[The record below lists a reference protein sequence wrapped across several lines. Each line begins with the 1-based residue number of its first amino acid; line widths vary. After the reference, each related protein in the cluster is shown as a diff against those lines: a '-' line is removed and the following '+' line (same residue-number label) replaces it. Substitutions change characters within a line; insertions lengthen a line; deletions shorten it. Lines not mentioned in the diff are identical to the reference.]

1 MRTDSTKL
9 KRWGRWVATFIGF
22 PMAGIA
28 ARAAAGNVDTA
39 TAAVVAGLAGGLVLG
54 AVQAGI
60 GGIVAGDRV
69 RWTAAT
75 AASLAVGLS
84 LGASAVGY
92 RTDTASLVVMGAITG
107 VVVGLAQA
115 VSIPM
120 RRVDRILWA
129 AITPALWAGGWLI
142 TSQVIVDA
150 DRQHAVFGSSG
161 ALVVSALAG
170 VVYAM
175 RQRPTGPAA
184 ALVGRSSDRV
194 AA

>member
-1 MRTDSTKL
+1 
-9 KRWGRWVATFIGF
+9 
-22 PMAGIA
+22 
-28 ARAAAGNVDTA
+28 
-39 TAAVVAGLAGGLVLG
+39 
-54 AVQAGI
+54 
-60 GGIVAGDRV
+60 
-69 RWTAAT
+69 
-75 AASLAVGLS
+75 
-84 LGASAVGY
+84 
-92 RTDTASLVVMGAITG
+92 MGAITG
-107 VVVGLAQA
+107 GVVGLAQA
-115 VSIPM
+115 ASVPM

-175 RQRPTGPAA
+175 RQRPTAPPA
-184 ALVGRSSDRV
+184 ALVDRSSDRV

>member
-39 TAAVVAGLAGGLVLG
+39 TGAVVAGLAGGLVLG

-60 GGIVAGDRV
+60 GGIGAGDRV

-75 AASLAVGLS
+75 ALGLAVGLS

-92 RTDTASLVVMGAITG
+92 RTDTASLVVMGAISG
-107 VVVGLAQA
+107 AVVGLAQA
-115 VSIPM
+115 VAIPM
-120 RRVDRILWA
+120 RRVDRVLWA
-129 AITPALWAGGWLI
+129 GITPALWAGGWLI

-161 ALVVSALAG
+161 ALVVSGLAG

-175 RQRPTGPAA
+175 RQRPTRPAV
-184 ALVGRSSDRV
+184 ALLSSSSDRL

>member
-1 MRTDSTKL
+1 MRTHSTKL

-39 TAAVVAGLAGGLVLG
+39 TAAVVAGLVGGLVLG
-54 AVQAGI
+54 AVQARL
-60 GGIVAGDRV
+60 GGIVAGDRL

-75 AASLAVGLS
+75 AASLAVGLT

-107 VVVGLAQA
+107 GVVGLAQA
-115 VSIPM
+115 ASVPM

-175 RQRPTGPAA
+175 RQRPTAPPA
-184 ALVGRSSDRV
+184 ALVDRSSDRV

>member
-1 MRTDSTKL
+1 MRTHSTKL

-39 TAAVVAGLAGGLVLG
+39 TAAVVAGLVGGLVLG
-54 AVQAGI
+54 AVQARL
-60 GGIVAGDRV
+60 GGIVAGDRL

-75 AASLAVGLS
+75 AASLAVGLT

-107 VVVGLAQA
+107 GVVGLAQA
-115 VSIPM
+115 ASVPM

-175 RQRPTGPAA
+175 RQRPTAPPA
-184 ALVGRSSDRV
+184 ALVDHSSDRV